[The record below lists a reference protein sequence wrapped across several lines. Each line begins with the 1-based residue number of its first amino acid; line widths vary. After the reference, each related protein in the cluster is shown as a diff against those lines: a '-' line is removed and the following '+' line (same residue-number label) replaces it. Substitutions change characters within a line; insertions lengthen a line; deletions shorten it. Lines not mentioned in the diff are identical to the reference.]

1 MSIRTGILLS
11 SDILVSRP
19 YIVLATLVA
28 LNTTIFA
35 ALAVLK
41 LLPRPRWPQWTRR
54 GRTRTA
60 TRSIY
65 PEGSDPSGRHAVAND
80 AQAAP

>member
-35 ALAVLK
+35 AGA
-41 LLPRPRWPQWTRR
+41 
-54 GRTRTA
+54 
-60 TRSIY
+60 
-65 PEGSDPSGRHAVAND
+65 
-80 AQAAP
+80 